1 MTHDE
6 FSKRRRSDGRGA
18 PFSVKLRLLQ
28 ARRRTSRV
36 VYLVVAVLA
45 TSITTQCL
53 MPWLFGSGY

>member
-6 FSKRRRSDGRGA
+6 ISDRHRSADCCA
-18 PFSVKLRLLQ
+18 PFSAKLRLLH

-45 TSITTQCL
+45 TSITTQCIL
-53 MPWLFGSGY
+53 PWLFGSGY

>member
-6 FSKRRRSDGRGA
+6 ISKRRRSDHRCD
-18 PFSVKLRLLQ
+18 PFSVSLRLLH
-28 ARRRTSRV
+28 ARRKTSRV
-36 VYLVVAVLA
+36 VYLVLAVLA